1 MPCSIARSVNHAS
14 KAELQ
19 TMITLPLENSFSLSN
34 VQLSDADAC
43 VEHLNNPLIHQTTE
57 NIPYPYTKQQA
68 LQWIQRYLDITDRC
82 RKFHLLTI
90 RDSQAQMVGA
100 IGIGEMDERNPH
112 VAELGYWLAVSYWGQ
127 GVMTE
132 AVRVFIHYAFA
143 ELELYRLWTRV
154 FEFNLGSRRV
164 LEKNGFKLE
173 GIQRQH
179 VYCDGKLIDD
189 YLYGLLKSELR

>member
-1 MPCSIARSVNHAS
+1 
-14 KAELQ
+14 
-19 TMITLPLENSFSLSN
+19 MITLPLENSFSLLN
-34 VQLSDADAC
+34 VQLSDADAF

-57 NIPYPYTKQQA
+57 NIPYPYTKQHA
-68 LQWIQRYLDITDRC
+68 LDWIQRYLNIADRC
-82 RKFHLLTI
+82 GKVHLLVI
-90 RDSQAQMVGA
+90 RNLQAKMIGA
-100 IGIGEMDERNPH
+100 IGIGEIDDRYPH

-127 GVMTE
+127 GIMTE

-143 ELELYRLWTRV
+143 ELGLSRLWTRV
-154 FEFNLGSRRV
+154 FEFNVGSRRV

-179 VYCDGKLIDD
+179 VYRDGNLIDD